1 MSDTRGGD
9 SERIAPIIPL
19 FGKRATEPE
28 TTSVRPSAAEAID
41 AEKIV
46 PRRTGDAGLWRSTWD
61 GSSEPTPI
69 GDDREVGTPSD
80 RHPARGAAARAAAA
94 GESPAEKAPAEKSA
108 PRLRALRDLQAALDD
123 DPSEPARSPDEIRA
137 TAEESLLRKL
147 RAKSLSISEARLVL
161 RGHGLDAGQ
170 IDDVIDDFSRRHYL
184 DDAVLA
190 GLLVTSGV
198 ERKGQGR
205 VALSRALSQRGLSR
219 DVIDAA
225 LDELPDDDAERAL
238 DFARTKARSMSR
250 LDNDTA
256 LRRLIGQLARR
267 GYNGSV
273 AMNAAKTALRE
284 VSSGGS
290 SSGVRFVD
298 SD

>member
-1 MSDTRGGD
+1 M
-9 SERIAPIIPL
+9 AP
-19 FGKRATEPE
+19 K
-28 TTSVRPSAAEAID
+28 
-41 AEKIV
+41 
-46 PRRTGDAGLWRSTWD
+46 
-61 GSSEPTPI
+61 
-69 GDDREVGTPSD
+69 
-80 RHPARGAAARAAAA
+80 
-94 GESPAEKAPAEKSA
+94 
-108 PRLRALRDLQAALDD
+108 LRALRDPRGDGGAGDD
-123 DPSEPARSPDEIRA
+123 SEPVRSPDEIRA
-137 TAEESLLRKL
+137 AGEEALLRKL
-147 RAKSLSISEARLVL
+147 RGKSLSISEARLVL
-161 RGHGLDAGQ
+161 RGHGLDGGQ
-170 IDDVIDDFSRRHYL
+170 VDDVVDDFCRRQYL

-190 GLLVTSGV
+190 SLLVTSGV

-205 VALSRALSQRGLSR
+205 VALSRALSQRGLPR

-238 DFARTKARSMSR
+238 EFARSKARSMAR

-256 LRRLIGQLARR
+256 LRRLVGQLSRR
-267 GYNGSV
+267 GYNGAV

>member
-1 MSDTRGGD
+1 MNDTRGGD

-19 FGKRATEPE
+19 FGKKSADQTN
-28 TTSVRPSAAEAID
+28 VRPMKPSAAD
-41 AEKIV
+41 TDSTEKV
-46 PRRTGDAGLWRSTWD
+46 DSRRGGGGGLWRSTGD
-61 GSSEPTPI
+61 GPTEPTPI
-69 GDDREVGTPSD
+69 GDERDAGTPSE
-80 RHPARGAAARAAAA
+80 RHPARGAAA
-94 GESPAEKAPAEKSA
+94 KASA
-108 PRLRALRDLQAALDD
+108 SDGPVAPKLRALRDPRGDSGSGDD
-123 DPSEPARSPDEIRA
+123 SEPVRSPDEIRA
-137 TAEESLLRKL
+137 TGEEALLRKL
-147 RAKSLSISEARLVL
+147 RSKSLSISEARLVL

-170 IDDVIDDFSRRHYL
+170 IDDVIDDFRRRQYL

-205 VALSRALSQRGLSR
+205 VALSRALSQRGLPR

-225 LDELPDDDAERAL
+225 LDELPDDDSERAL
-238 DFARTKARSMSR
+238 EFARSKARSMAR

-256 LRRLIGQLARR
+256 LRRLVGQLSRR
-267 GYNGSV
+267 GYNGAV

-284 VSSGGS
+284 ASSGGS

>member
-19 FGKRATEPE
+19 FGKK
-28 TTSVRPSAAEAID
+28 SAARADVPSMEPTAPD
-41 AEKIV
+41 ADQPEKVV
-46 PRRTGDAGLWRSTWD
+46 PRRTGGDGLWRSTWD
-61 GSSEPTPI
+61 GPAEPTPI
-69 GDDREVGTPSD
+69 GDVRDAGTPSD
-80 RHPARGAAARAAAA
+80 RHPARGAAARAT
-94 GESPAEKAPAEKSA
+94 SDAPVPPK
-108 PRLRALRDLQAALDD
+108 LRALRDPRPDGNGDD
-123 DPSEPARSPDEIRA
+123 VDSEQVRSPDEIRA
-137 TAEESLLRKL
+137 TGEEALLRKL
-147 RAKSLSISEARLVL
+147 RNKSLSISEARLVL
-161 RGHGLDAGQ
+161 RGHGLDGGQ
-170 IDDVIDDFSRRHYL
+170 IDDVIDDFCRRHYL

-190 GLLVTSGV
+190 GLLVASGV

-205 VALSRALSQRGLSR
+205 VALSRALSQRGLPR
-219 DVIDAA
+219 DVIDSA

-238 DFARTKARSMSR
+238 DFARSKAHSMAR

-256 LRRLIGQLARR
+256 LRRLVGQLSRR
-267 GYNGSV
+267 GYNGAV

-284 VSSGGS
+284 VSSGGG